1 MDGQQADGTRVA
13 QVMGLVRHRIE
24 RRLLTPGARL
34 PSIRAMA
41 EAAGVSKST
50 VVEAYD
56 RLHAEGVVR
65 SRPGAGF
72 FVAEPL
78 APLSLDVPTSEGAR
92 MVDPIGMLRAC
103 RFCTSPGLRD

>member
-1 MDGQQADGTRVA
+1 VA

-50 VVEAYD
+50 VVEA
-56 RLHAEGVVR
+56 
-65 SRPGAGF
+65 
-72 FVAEPL
+72 
-78 APLSLDVPTSEGAR
+78 
-92 MVDPIGMLRAC
+92 
-103 RFCTSPGLRD
+103 